1 MPIFQCCA
9 TVMKVFLLE
18 EVSQMIHRDLCDPVN
33 TKYYSPLRMK
43 FHFLVSRYVC
53 WDGLISL
60 TRKEMAHLLD
70 CDMQSVTK
78 FIKKGIRE
86 DILSLQGDR
95 LFLLK
100 RVDQYSEGY
109 IKHFPF
115 LESQEFMALSVH
127 AQRFILYTLW
137 AGVHTGRPLKRN
149 LCSLYHANKE
159 YNGVLNIYSRAP
171 IYAVLEEAKTF
182 LDLEIIVQNDEEFV
196 RVKGLHASYEKQTAL
211 ENQGEKK
218 LLMSLLEAEGF
229 DEVLSETA
237 CHEILKIKKHYFQ
250 KLQGTGMELFSHA
263 LEKLLSVH
271 KLFDLNKRREVGIYL
286 KSILNDLEQQII
298 PTLQKRVEYIKRSLS
313 HATKNLW
320 LHKKGEVIETFQCNL
335 DKLIK
340 NLQSLTCYSTSEQHN
355 AFPFYNWL
363 ETE

>member
-1 MPIFQCCA
+1 
-9 TVMKVFLLE
+9 
-18 EVSQMIHRDLCDPVN
+18 
-33 TKYYSPLRMK
+33 
-43 FHFLVSRYVC
+43 
-53 WDGLISL
+53 
-60 TRKEMAHLLD
+60 MAHLLD
-70 CDMQSVTK
+70 CDMQSITK

-86 DILSLQGDR
+86 DVLTLQGDR

-115 LESQEFMALSVH
+115 LESPEFMALSVH

-149 LCSLYHANKE
+149 LSSLYHVNEE

-171 IYAVLEEAKTF
+171 IYAVLEEAKAF

-196 RVKGLHASYEKQTAL
+196 RVKGLNESYANQTAL

-218 LLMSLLEAEGF
+218 LLISLLEAKGF
-229 DEVLSETA
+229 DEVLSETS
-237 CHEILKIKKHYFQ
+237 CQEILKIKKHYFQ
-250 KLQGTGMELFSHA
+250 KLQATGMELFSHA

-271 KLFDLNKRREVGIYL
+271 KIYDLNKRREIGFYL

-298 PTLQKRVEYIKRSLS
+298 PTLKKRVEYIKRSLS
-313 HATKNLW
+313 YATKNLW
-320 LHKKGEVIETFQCNL
+320 FDKKVDLIQTFQYNL
-335 DKLIK
+335 DKLINHLK
-340 NLQSLTCYSTSEQHN
+340 LLTAHSTPRQDT

-363 ETE
+363 ETEK